1 MTGKW
6 RGMTER
12 DRRIIRQ
19 QQDEKSQMVK
29 IRDGRVFRQRCG
41 ENRDLGGAQRT
52 RRFWTQ
58 RSLYLT
64 LRRLGNLEKAGY
76 SSKHKEKGSLLK
88 KLKQRLSLSF
98 D

>member
-12 DRRIIRQ
+12 DKRMIRQ
-19 QQDEKSQMVK
+19 QKDEKSQMVK

-41 ENRDLGGAQRT
+41 RHRDLGGAQRT
-52 RRFWTQ
+52 RRFQTQ
-58 RSLYLT
+58 KSLYLT
-64 LRRLGNLEKAGY
+64 LRRLGSLEKVGY

-88 KLKQRLSLSF
+88 QSLSLSF
-98 D
+98 N